1 MVVFFLW
8 LVIRFFTLSLMVT
21 NSFFNG
27 DHSFFNG
34 DQLSLMVTRFFTLSL
49 MWPVTYVQVTDQASS
64 PLLPKTHSSI
74 NVCTNAVFYST
85 WLELIKGA
93 ELHVSAS
100 KSIYS
105 LTDILLYILFVI
117 SLQNLLNFSFVSSFS
132 LRNHILRSNSYCLI
146 GYFFPSSSCPWHC
159 LKDIQ

>member
-1 MVVFFLW
+1 MTFQAYSRINDKKIPVSYGSFLLVASHQVF
-8 LVIRFFTLSLMVT
+8 
-21 NSFFNG
+21 
-27 DHSFFNG
+27 HSFFNG
-34 DQLSLMVTRFFTLSL
+34 DQCIT
-49 MWPVTYVQVTDQASS
+49 VTYFQVTDQASS

-74 NVCTNAVFYST
+74 NVCTNAFFYST

-146 GYFFPSSSCPWHC
+146 GYFCPSSSCP
-159 LKDIQ
+159 